1 MKAALPFVVA
11 IMSTVAIAQSPPS
24 TTLPPDPSSG
34 QEPSSSMH
42 NPSTDGTANY
52 SNGSGDDNRQMKACI
67 AKAKA
72 ANPQI
77 SQNDIQRKCAK
88 LQPKAQP

>member
-11 IMSTVAIAQSPPS
+11 FMSTLAMAQSPPPA
-24 TTLPPDPSSG
+24 TTPPDQSTG
-34 QEPSSSMH
+34 REPNSSMH
-42 NPSTDGTANY
+42 DPSTDGTANY

-67 AKAKA
+67 AKVKA
-72 ANPQI
+72 ANPQM
-77 SQNDIQRKCAK
+77 SQDDIQRRCAK